1 MIRPGSATPLGVWW
15 DGEGVNVAVVA
26 PGADAVDFCVFD
38 GQDGRDG
45 SGATGRTDLG
55 TDPAPGT
62 DGGAETTSGGETR
75 YRLPERDG
83 GVWHGYIPGVGP
95 GQAYG
100 LRAHGPY
107 APGRGERYNPAK
119 LLLDPY
125 ARRVTGSFVP
135 HPAVH
140 GYVAGDPYGQDPD
153 DRDSAPYVPKGVVT
167 GPVTRPPAGSVT
179 GSAAGSVT
187 GPDPAA
193 NRPRTAW
200 ADTILYELH
209 VRGFTM
215 LHPGVPERLRGTY
228 AGLAHPAV
236 VDHLLRIGVTAVE
249 LLPVHAHI
257 SETTLLEN
265 GRSNYWGYNTLAF
278 FAPHPGYA
286 ATDDPV
292 AEFRAM
298 VAALHDAGIE
308 VLLDVVYN
316 HTAEGSERGPT
327 LSLRGLDNIAYYR
340 VEPTDPRR
348 YRDVTGCG
356 NTVDATSP
364 HVVRLICDSLRYWV
378 SEMGVDGFRFDL
390 ATALARSPDGFEPA
404 APLLTAIQADPL
416 LSSVKLIAE
425 PWDLGWGGYQVGAFP
440 APWAEWNGRFRDT
453 LRDIFSDRTGSV
465 ADLGYRITGSSD
477 IYEHSGRRPWASV
490 NFVTAHDGF
499 PLADLVSYNEKHNE
513 DNGEGNRDGESE
525 NRSSNHG
532 AEGPTDDPKILTN
545 RRRARRALI
554 STLLLS
560 AGVPMLLAGDELGRS
575 QGGNNNAYCQD
586 NAVSWLAWPNGTAG
600 TSEAGGPGDGPASE
614 VPAADPAG
622 PDPALITL
630 VGGLSRLRRAAP
642 VLRRQRFFR
651 GGAPTPQ
658 RLPDITWFRQDGAV
672 MSAADWN
679 APQVAILVAHLAG
692 EGIEWTDAAGTPV
705 TGESLLLVI
714 HPEGEDRTVVLPGT
728 PWATRYDLLLDTA
741 ADDLAGFP
749 ATIAEPRRTLAA
761 GAQLDVAGRTVLIL
775 RALGGSDCSVAAE

>member
-1 MIRPGSATPLGVWW
+1 MIRPGSASPLGVWW
-15 DGEGVNVAVVA
+15 DGAGVNVAVVA

-38 GQDGRDG
+38 DHGLPT
-45 SGATGRTDLG
+45 A
-55 TDPAPGT
+55 
-62 DGGAETTSGGETR
+62 SGGETR

-83 GVWHGYIPGVGP
+83 GVWHGYLPGVGP
-95 GQAYG
+95 GQVYG

-125 ARRVTGSFVP
+125 ARRVTGNFVP
-135 HPAVH
+135 DPAVH

-167 GPVTRPPAGSVT
+167 GPVT
-179 GSAAGSVT
+179 

-209 VRGFTM
+209 VRGFTR
-215 LHPGVPERLRGTY
+215 LHPGVPEKLRGTY

-257 SETTLLEN
+257 SETTLLEH

-298 VAALHDAGIE
+298 VATLHDAGIE

-340 VEPTDPRR
+340 VEPNDPRR

-378 SEMGVDGFRFDL
+378 AELGVDGFRFDL

-453 LRDIFSDRTGSV
+453 LRDIFSGRTGSV

-513 DNGEGNRDGESE
+513 ANGEGNRDGESE

-532 AEGPTDDPKILTN
+532 AEGPTDDPGIRTA
-545 RRRARRALI
+545 RRRTRRALI

-586 NAVSWLAWPNGTAG
+586 NAVSWLAWPDGTADTPGAG
-600 TSEAGGPGDGPASE
+600 TPGAGTPGVGAPGE

-622 PDPALITL
+622 PDPALTTL
-630 VGGLSRLRRAAP
+630 VSGLIRLRRTAP

-651 GGAPTPQ
+651 GGAPTPR

-679 APQVAILVAHLAG
+679 APRVAILVAHLAG
-692 EGIEWTDAAGTPV
+692 EGLEWTDAAGVPV
-705 TGESLLLVI
+705 AGESLLLVI
-714 HPEGEDRTVVLPGT
+714 HPDGADRTVVLPGA

-749 ATIAEPRRTLAA
+749 DTMTEPRRTLAA
-761 GAQLDVAGRTVLIL
+761 GARLDVAGRTVLIL
-775 RALGGSDCSVAAE
+775 RALGGSDLDLDVGDTGDRHASTG